1 LGARGTNYVIKRTLF
16 GLMTVLV
23 AVTLNFVLF
32 RAAPGDPASALR
44 CRACTPEF
52 KEEQRREFGLDKSKL
67 EQYGIYM
74 KELLQGNLGSSFTT
88 RRPVWDELGPAL
100 ANTLPMIALGTAFAI
115 VFGILSGVVA
125 AWRRGT
131 WADWG
136 NVSTSLFFYS
146 LPTQWLGLMLV
157 IVFAG
162 TLPVSGISDPFLEF
176 TDPSWWEVFVDRMKH
191 MILPSLTLGLVLYGD
206 YALVTRSAL
215 LNTLGEDY
223 ILTARAKGLGSWAI
237 VRKHA
242 LRNALLPI
250 STLIAIS
257 LGYLVGGS
265 ILVEAVFSYPGIGLE
280 VYDAVFERD
289 YPVLQGAFLI
299 LTLSVVLANYAADLL
314 YLKLDPR
321 IAE

>member
-1 LGARGTNYVIKRTLF
+1 MRGTNYVVKRTLF
-16 GLMTVLV
+16 ALMTLLV

-52 KEEQRREFGLDKSKL
+52 KEAQRKEFGLDKSKL
-67 EQYGIYM
+67 EQYGIYV
-74 KELLQGNLGSSFTT
+74 KQLAQGNLGSSFSS
-88 RRPVWDELGPAL
+88 RRPVWEELKNPL
-100 ANTLPMIALGTAFAI
+100 LNTLPMVALGTIFSI
-115 VFGILSGVVA
+115 VFGIASGVVA

-131 WADWG
+131 VADWG
-136 NVSTSLFFYS
+136 NLSVSLFFYS

-162 TLPVSGISDPFLEF
+162 VLPISGISDPFLEF
-176 TDPSWWEVFVDRMKH
+176 TDPSWWDTFVDRLKH
-191 MILPSLTLGLVLYGD
+191 MLLPSMTLGLVLYGD

-215 LNTLGEDY
+215 LQTLGEDY
-223 ILTARAKGLGSWAI
+223 ILTARAKGLGAWRI
-237 VRKHA
+237 VRRHA
-242 LRNALLPI
+242 LRNALLPV

-257 LGYLVGGS
+257 LGYLVGGA

-289 YPVLQGAFLI
+289 YPMLQGAFL
-299 LTLSVVLANYAADLL
+299 LLMLSVVFANYVADLL

-321 IAE
+321 ISE

>member
-1 LGARGTNYVIKRTLF
+1 MRGTNYVVKRTLF
-16 GLMTVLV
+16 ALMTLLV

-52 KEEQRREFGLDKSKL
+52 KEAQRKEFGLDKSKL
-67 EQYGIYM
+67 EQYGIYV
-74 KELLQGNLGSSFTT
+74 KQLAQGNLGSSFSS
-88 RRPVWDELGPAL
+88 RRPVWEELKDPL
-100 ANTLPMIALGTAFAI
+100 LNTLPMVALGTIFSI
-115 VFGILSGVVA
+115 VFGIASGVAA

-131 WADWG
+131 VADWG
-136 NVSTSLFFYS
+136 NLSVSLFFYS

-162 TLPVSGISDPFLEF
+162 VLPISGISDPFLEF
-176 TDPSWWEVFVDRMKH
+176 TDPSWWDTFVDRLKH
-191 MILPSLTLGLVLYGD
+191 MLLPSMTLGLVLYGD

-215 LNTLGEDY
+215 LQTLGEDY
-223 ILTARAKGLGSWAI
+223 ILTARAKGLGAWRI
-237 VRKHA
+237 VRRHA
-242 LRNALLPI
+242 LRNALLPV

-257 LGYLVGGS
+257 LGYLVGGA

-289 YPVLQGAFLI
+289 YPMLQGAFL
-299 LTLSVVLANYAADLL
+299 LLMLSVVFANYVADLL

-321 IAE
+321 ISE

>member
-1 LGARGTNYVIKRTLF
+1 MRGTNYVVKRTLF
-16 GLMTVLV
+16 ALMTLLV

-52 KEEQRREFGLDKSKL
+52 KEAQRKEFGLDKSKL
-67 EQYGIYM
+67 EQYGIYV
-74 KELLQGNLGSSFTT
+74 KQLAQGNLGSSFSS
-88 RRPVWDELGPAL
+88 RRPVWEELKDPL
-100 ANTLPMIALGTAFAI
+100 LNTLPMVALGTIFSI
-115 VFGILSGVVA
+115 VFGIASGVVA

-131 WADWG
+131 VADWG
-136 NVSTSLFFYS
+136 NLSVSLFFYS

-162 TLPVSGISDPFLEF
+162 VLPISGISDPFLEF
-176 TDPSWWEVFVDRMKH
+176 TDPSWWDTFVDRLKH
-191 MILPSLTLGLVLYGD
+191 MLLPSMTLGLVLYGD

-215 LNTLGEDY
+215 LQTLGEDY
-223 ILTARAKGLGSWAI
+223 ILTARAKGLGAWRI
-237 VRKHA
+237 VRRHA

-257 LGYLVGGS
+257 LGYLVGGA

-289 YPVLQGAFLI
+289 YPMLQGAFL
-299 LTLSVVLANYAADLL
+299 LLMLSVVFANYVADLL

-321 IAE
+321 ISE

>member
-1 LGARGTNYVIKRTLF
+1 MRGTNYVVKRTLF
-16 GLMTVLV
+16 ALMTLLV

-52 KEEQRREFGLDKSKL
+52 KEAQRKEFGLDKSKL
-67 EQYGIYM
+67 EQYGIYV
-74 KELLQGNLGSSFTT
+74 KQLAQGNLGSSFSS
-88 RRPVWDELGPAL
+88 RRPVWEELKDPL
-100 ANTLPMIALGTAFAI
+100 LNTLPMVALGTIFSI
-115 VFGILSGVVA
+115 VFGIASGVVA

-131 WADWG
+131 VADWG
-136 NVSTSLFFYS
+136 NLSVSLFFYS

-162 TLPVSGISDPFLEF
+162 VLPISGISDPFLEF
-176 TDPSWWEVFVDRMKH
+176 TDPSWWDTFVDRLKH
-191 MILPSLTLGLVLYGD
+191 MLLPSMTLGLVLYGD

-215 LNTLGEDY
+215 LQTLGEDY
-223 ILTARAKGLGSWAI
+223 ILTARAKGLGAWRI
-237 VRKHA
+237 VRRHA
-242 LRNALLPI
+242 LRNALLPV

-257 LGYLVGGS
+257 LGYLVGGA

-289 YPVLQGAFLI
+289 YPMLQGAFL
-299 LTLSVVLANYAADLL
+299 LLMLSVVFANYVADLL

-321 IAE
+321 ISE

>member
-1 LGARGTNYVIKRTLF
+1 VRGTNYVVKRTLF
-16 GLMTVLV
+16 ALMTLLV

-52 KEEQRREFGLDKSKL
+52 KEAQRKEFGLDKSKL
-67 EQYGIYM
+67 EQYGIYV
-74 KELLQGNLGSSFTT
+74 KQLAQGNLGSSFSS
-88 RRPVWDELGPAL
+88 RRPVWEELKDPL
-100 ANTLPMIALGTAFAI
+100 LNTLPMVALGTIFSIA
-115 VFGILSGVVA
+115 FGIASGVVA

-131 WADWG
+131 VADWG
-136 NVSTSLFFYS
+136 NLSVSLFFYS

-162 TLPVSGISDPFLEF
+162 VLPISGISDPFLEF
-176 TDPSWWEVFVDRMKH
+176 TDPSWWDTFVDRLKH
-191 MILPSLTLGLVLYGD
+191 MLLPSMTLGLVLYGD

-215 LNTLGEDY
+215 LQTLGEDY
-223 ILTARAKGLGSWAI
+223 ILTARAKGLGAWRI
-237 VRKHA
+237 VRRHA

-257 LGYLVGGS
+257 LGYLVGGA

-289 YPVLQGAFLI
+289 YPMLQGAFL
-299 LTLSVVLANYAADLL
+299 LLMLSVVLANYVADLL
-314 YLKLDPR
+314 YLRLDPR
-321 IAE
+321 ISE

>member
-1 LGARGTNYVIKRTLF
+1 MRGTNYVVKRTLF
-16 GLMTVLV
+16 ALMTLLV

-52 KEEQRREFGLDKSKL
+52 KEAQRREFGLDKSKL
-67 EQYGIYM
+67 EQYGIYV
-74 KELLQGNLGSSFTT
+74 KQLAQGNLGSSFSS
-88 RRPVWDELGPAL
+88 RRPVWEELKDPL
-100 ANTLPMIALGTAFAI
+100 LNTLPMVALGTIFSV
-115 VFGILSGVVA
+115 VFGIASGVVA

-131 WADWG
+131 VADWG
-136 NVSTSLFFYS
+136 NLSVSLFFYS

-162 TLPVSGISDPFLEF
+162 VLPISGISDPFLEF
-176 TDPSWWEVFVDRMKH
+176 TDPSWWDTFVDRLKH
-191 MILPSLTLGLVLYGD
+191 MLLPSMTLGLVLYGD

-215 LNTLGEDY
+215 LQTLGEDY
-223 ILTARAKGLGSWAI
+223 ILTARAKGLGAWRI
-237 VRKHA
+237 VRRHA

-257 LGYLVGGS
+257 LGYLVGGA

-289 YPVLQGAFLI
+289 YPMLQGAFL
-299 LTLSVVLANYAADLL
+299 LLMLSVVLANYVADLL

-321 IAE
+321 ISE